1 MLGQNMLL
9 QKLSQK
15 TFKYMCHLCE
25 LISLVI
31 ITQLTKDIFI
41 VLCVCM
47 LFVTVFWDNFLL
59 SISGWHET
67 HSVDKLCLGA
77 VMVFLLLSFKDFEY
91 RYATNHVNVI
101 IMQWKQQLRT
111 KQIDEEQPRL
121 WDTCVRGKYHRF
133 KFEFS

>member
-1 MLGQNMLL
+1 MLL

-47 LFVTVFWDNFLL
+47 LFVSVFFFFEI
-59 SISGWHET
+59 ISCYPSLG
-67 HSVDKLCLGA
+67 DMKL
-77 VMVFLLLSFKDFEY
+77 
-91 RYATNHVNVI
+91 T
-101 IMQWKQQLRT
+101 Q
-111 KQIDEEQPRL
+111 
-121 WDTCVRGKYHRF
+121 
-133 KFEFS
+133 